1 MFTIKNYN
9 GSITISAV
17 VSGER
22 IVKKYY
28 GYSMQESIKDFKQ
41 IIRSK

>member
-1 MFTIKNYN
+1 MFYISHQN
-9 GSITISAV
+9 GSIVISAV

-41 IIRSK
+41 IVRSK